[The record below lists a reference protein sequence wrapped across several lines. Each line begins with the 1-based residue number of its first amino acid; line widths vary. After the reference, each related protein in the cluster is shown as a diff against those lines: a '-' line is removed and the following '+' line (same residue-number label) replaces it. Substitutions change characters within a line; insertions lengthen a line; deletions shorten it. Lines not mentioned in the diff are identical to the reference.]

1 MNETA
6 TKEAENMYS
15 TSIDDWLK
23 NITPF
28 ATMEQLAKQHKEI
41 QETTTNDFNS
51 RLKGPDEL
59 KMPFTIRL
67 HKVNN
72 QIYINFNIL
81 NNYRSQF
88 NNISPL

>member
-1 MNETA
+1 VNETA
-6 TKEAENMYS
+6 TKEAENAYS
-15 TSIDDWLK
+15 TSIDDWLI

-41 QETTTNDFNS
+41 QKTTTKDFNS
-51 RLKGPDEL
+51 RLKGPYEF

-72 QIYINFNIL
+72 YNYITFNIL
-81 NNYRSQF
+81 NN
-88 NNISPL
+88 